1 MRSDEINIVEFKP
14 EYTKYFYALNK
25 AWIEKYFV
33 MEELDHKSLEHAQE
47 YIIDKGG
54 FILFAE
60 LDGKIAGCCALIK
73 INDDVYELAKM
84 AVDPAFQGKHIGW
97 LLGEAVIQKAK
108 SIGAKK
114 LFLESNTVLTPAI
127 TLYRKLGFIE
137 LAFHPS
143 EYSRSN
149 IQMELEL

>member
-1 MRSDEINIVEFKP
+1 MQSEIIIHEYKP
-14 EYTKYFYALNK
+14 EFAKYFYQLNK

-33 MEELDHKSLEHAQE
+33 MEELDHKSLEGPEE

-54 FILFAE
+54 YILFAE
-60 LDGKIAGCCALIK
+60 YDDMIVGCCALIK
-73 INDDVYELAKM
+73 MSEKVYELAKM
-84 AVDPAFQGKHIGW
+84 AVDPSAQGKHIG
-97 LLGEAVIQKAK
+97 LIIGEAIIKKAK

-114 LFLESNTVLTPAI
+114 LFLESNTKLTPAI
-127 TLYRKLGFIE
+127 NLYRKVGFKEIPH
-137 LAFHPS
+137 HPS